1 MAQIQEQLSKLLGR
15 KVKQVRKTDE
25 VPPRISVI
33 DVVVVIT
40 GKDANHAAQDVGYV
54 KDRHPEVTQILGDF
68 KFRGQGQKKTPVTDL
83 RGAVELTFL
92 LPGRHA
98 ARVRRQAAEL
108 LCRYLGGDLSLVDEV
123 CRIRGFQAEMAVQR
137 PEDPRR
143 IFGEAVEAAGGTN
156 GGARTT
162 ELARACTEAIA
173 NAVPGIIEKLSA
185 HIDERLAQDRQR
197 VNLNVR
203 APKRPLPRDP
213 LIARDIAAARR
224 PFPVAKFLDAKER
237 EDPAWRETR
246 RSFAPTFGMI
256 VQVLK
261 KSKLKE
267 EGLPAVYVEQNQ
279 RPQLLYTEDDRE
291 LMEEAW
297 KMTTA
302 HREELVSRLTA
313 QVAPIAPAALP
324 APVPPAVPRV
334 LAMLQGGI

>member
-1 MAQIQEQLSKLLGR
+1 MADVQAQLSKLLGR

-33 DVVVVIT
+33 DVAVVIT

-68 KFRGQGQKKTPVTDL
+68 KFCGQGQKKTPVTDL

-143 IFGEAVEAAGGTN
+143 IFGEAVEATGGAN
-156 GGARTT
+156 GGAMIT

-173 NAVPGIIEKLSA
+173 KAVPGIIERLSA
-185 HIDERLAQDRQR
+185 QIDERLAQDRQR

-213 LIARDIAAARR
+213 LIARDIAAAGQPSQWPNSLMPRSEKTPR
-224 PFPVAKFLDAKER
+224 GER
-237 EDPAWRETR
+237 L
-246 RSFAPTFGMI
+246 G
-256 VQVLK
+256 
-261 KSKLKE
+261 
-267 EGLPAVYVEQNQ
+267 
-279 RPQLLYTEDDRE
+279 
-291 LMEEAW
+291 EA
-297 KMTTA
+297 
-302 HREELVSRLTA
+302 SRLR
-313 QVAPIAPAALP
+313 LE
-324 APVPPAVPRV
+324 
-334 LAMLQGGI
+334 